1 MNRTIEIKHTG
12 ATTLVHE
19 LLDDLIDRLEG
30 RLSHFRGDSLSVH
43 VVFSENGT
51 HKLYRTAVT
60 CHVPGH
66 LVAAHQ
72 ENRNPGTSIRKAF
85 AEVER
90 QIEKYK
96 DVRVHERLRKSR
108 RIKSGRVAA
117 ANEDTE

>member
-1 MNRTIEIKHTG
+1 MNRTIEIKHVG
-12 ATTLVHE
+12 ATKLVHD

-30 RLSHFRGDSLSVH
+30 KLSHFRGDALSVH
-43 VVFSENGT
+43 VVFDENGT

-60 CHVPGH
+60 CHVPGR

-72 ENRNPGTSIRKAF
+72 ENRNPGASIRKAF

-96 DVRVHERLRKSR
+96 DTRGHERMRQSR
-108 RIKSGRVAA
+108 RVKSGRIAA
-117 ANEDTE
+117 AAEDTE